1 MFQFRVCR
9 LASCND
15 LYVEVVISFFG
26 DLSIRSATLKGKE
39 DFVLLGCLRLNK
51 LEREGNKQDMFH
63 GNFRNSSWKCGT

>member
-9 LASCND
+9 LASCNG

-51 LEREGNKQDMFH
+51 LEREGNK
-63 GNFRNSSWKCGT
+63 